1 MHVGLEV
8 WQSGEWAGRQQH
20 SPEAIRQYV
29 RTVKGR
35 DSVGVSHGAL
45 QGDEAMLKMLCTKFV
60 RWAMEIHPLPGEL
73 DGDVTGK
80 ETDGAPVDKDPVV

>member
-1 MHVGLEV
+1 
-8 WQSGEWAGRQQH
+8 
-20 SPEAIRQYV
+20 
-29 RTVKGR
+29 
-35 DSVGVSHGAL
+35 
-45 QGDEAMLKMLCTKFV
+45 MLKMLCTKFV